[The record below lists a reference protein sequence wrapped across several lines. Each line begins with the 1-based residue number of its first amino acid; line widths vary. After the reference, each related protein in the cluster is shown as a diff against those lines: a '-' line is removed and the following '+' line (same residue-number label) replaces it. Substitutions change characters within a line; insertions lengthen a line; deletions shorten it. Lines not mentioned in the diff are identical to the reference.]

1 MSANWLRASRR
12 LPLALLTAA
21 LVSGPLLAGCTIPTA
36 EDGSKAAASS
46 SQTAPA
52 SIQEAEEPAA
62 KPAPDRDLA
71 EGALAGRVVFL
82 DPGHSG
88 YTTAAAADQV
98 PTGRGGTKNCQSTGT
113 SSDAGY
119 PEHTAVFEIA
129 ELVRADLEAR
139 GATVVLSR
147 EDDASSEVCNN
158 FRAAAADEAGADA
171 VVSLHADGAGPEQSG
186 VHTSYSYPP
195 LNDAQSGP
203 AVALA
208 TNMRDAFSASGFA
221 LAGYTGQDGLMP
233 RDDLTGLNLSL
244 RPTVL
249 LELGNMR
256 NAEDARML
264 TTPEGQAT
272 IAAAVALGI
281 SDFLTA

>member
-1 MSANWLRASRR
+1 MSAKSLRSAGR
-12 LPLALLTAA
+12 LRLAVFAA
-21 LVSGPLLAGCTIPTA
+21 VIAAGPLLAGCTISTA
-36 EDGSKAAASS
+36 DGGSETAASS
-46 SQTAPA
+46 SQPAASVEETAA
-52 SIQEAEEPAA
+52 TAEEPASNL
-62 KPAPDRDLA
+62 DQA

-88 YTTAAAADQV
+88 YTTAAATDQV
-98 PTGRGGTKNCQSTGT
+98 PTGRGGTKNCQTTGT

-129 ELVRADLEAR
+129 ALVRADLEAR

-171 VVSLHADGAGPEQSG
+171 VVSLHADGAGPGQSG
-186 VHTSYSYPP
+186 IHTSYSYPP

-203 AVALA
+203 AVRLA
-208 TNMRDAFSASGFA
+208 TDMRDAFSASGFA
-221 LAGYTGQDGLMP
+221 PATYAGQEGLMP

-256 NAEDARML
+256 NAEDARAL
-264 TTPEGQAT
+264 TTPDGQAK

-281 SDFLTA
+281 TRFLTA